1 MNWESIHNAK
11 KSTLIGV
18 GAKVEELIESA
29 EIACMEAR
37 GAKNALRKHAEVLL
51 TVVAGADKAVESTS
65 EDGIPDLETLAL
77 VKRWMSK
84 MILSTQNSS
93 KNFQNL
99 EMQGAGEA
107 SGHRRTHDLIL
118 KLIKQE
124 DERKKSID
132 ESIEKGDVTVNEFG
146 ELEASPDAKKRP
158 SGVRPG
164 RLKEQRQKM
173 FPQTEIGDVKEDK
186 KDKEEKKEDKKKD
199 DKKKAD
205 KNEPNARQK
214 SRDKV

>member
-1 MNWESIHNAK
+1 MSWESIHNAK

-18 GAKVEELIESA
+18 GAKVEELIDGA
-29 EIACMEAR
+29 ETACMEAR

-65 EDGIPDLETLAL
+65 EDGIPDLETLAI
-77 VKRWMSK
+77 VKRWMGK

-93 KNFQNL
+93 RNFQNL
-99 EMQGAGEA
+99 EMQATGEA
-107 SGHRRTHDLIL
+107 AGHRGTHDIIL
-118 KLIKQE
+118 KLIRQE

-164 RLKEQRQKM
+164 RLKEHRQKM
-173 FPQTEIGDVKEDK
+173 FPQTEIGDA
-186 KDKEEKKEDKKKD
+186 KEEKKEKDVKKKPE
-199 DKKKAD
+199 KKGKD
-205 KNEPNARQK
+205 EPNTRQK